1 MKFLVFSVPG
11 LMTNEGV
18 LGKPL
23 SSATFLSTQG
33 GGLISIQQPHP
44 GGKVLFCLNEIFA
57 DCYFY
62 FENPE
67 FWLFVSHNK

>member
-33 GGLISIQQPHP
+33 GGLISIQQPHL
-44 GGKVLFCLNEIFA
+44 GGKVC
-57 DCYFY
+57 
-62 FENPE
+62 
-67 FWLFVSHNK
+67 FV